1 MGLGTSWTVQNGGG
15 QIFKPPGFHQY
26 FAFFSLIRNGA
37 MMGPP
42 DLESTHKDA
51 SGDTHIIYF
60 RQFQMCWNHPN
71 NSPGSFDMD
80 PKHHS
85 NSPCTWAIHHITQ
98 WTWVRKHSPCP
109 RAMVQISPGPGSHP
123 QTIPGAFRMT
133 RRYQSKITT
142 LSRNP
147 NTKQFLLRVGEIW

>member
-85 NSPCTWAIHHITQ
+85 NSPRTWAIHHITQ
-98 WTWVRKHSPCP
+98 WTWVRNTAHVQGTWSRSALDLGHIP
-109 RAMVQISPGPGSHP
+109 RPSQVHLGWPTDTSLKSLLLVGTH
-123 QTIPGAFRMT
+123 IPNSS
-133 RRYQSKITT
+133 Y
-142 LSRNP
+142 
-147 NTKQFLLRVGEIW
+147 